1 MEGKKTSDISD
12 KTVFVQWKEQS
23 TCIAS
28 VGHLAK
34 TLSLVRWQRE
44 DAGDVVVFGR
54 LLLFGKVT
62 DNVEAAV
69 VPLTPGAKLTSNHQN
84 KLNNPLYSALT

>member
-1 MEGKKTSDISD
+1 MTLAIRLSLYSGRSR
-12 KTVFVQWKEQS
+12 VLV
-23 TCIAS
+23 AS

-34 TLSLVRWQRE
+34 TLSLVRGQRE

-62 DNVEAAV
+62 DYVEAAV
-69 VPLTPGAKLTSNHQN
+69 VPLAPSARLTSNDQN
-84 KLNNPLYSALT
+84 KLNNPLYSSLT